1 MAWNGNPHQSVP
13 PGWSARGIREPP
25 AKWAQRRHPWTCGP
39 APALDTKDW
48 LWILHPALAVAVI
61 YPLVGIVARLG
72 VQTRERR
79 VGGAKLPPSTGRE
92 HSDLGRWLALAVV
105 AIVLVAL
112 TVVIATATPWDQF
125 RGGSGR
131 AIQLLLVLAGSAAS
145 LAALWWAH
153 AKGFRLAFALITWLG
168 VLTLGAQPEVFRR
181 SDNPLQADF
190 WSSHY
195 WSGVAVVG
203 LMLFS
208 LGARP
213 EILRELRW
221 RRLHLIASG
230 LAGLLFVIQA
240 ISGTRDLLE
249 IPLHWQKPALAGCNW
264 AAKVCQTPS
273 LPPAA
278 P

>member
-1 MAWNGNPHQSVP
+1 M
-13 PGWSARGIREPP
+13 
-25 AKWAQRRHPWTCGP
+25 
-39 APALDTKDW
+39 DTKDW
-48 LWILHPALAVAVI
+48 LWILHPALAVAVV

-72 VQTRERR
+72 VQTRARR
-79 VGGAKLPPSTGRE
+79 VEGAKLPPSTGRD

-105 AIVLVAL
+105 AIVMVAL
-112 TVVIATATPWDQF
+112 AVVIATATPWTEF
-125 RGGSGR
+125 RGGAGR
-131 AIQLLLVLAGSAAS
+131 AFQLLLVLAGSAAA

-153 AKGFRLAFALITWLG
+153 AKVLRLAFALITWLG

-195 WSGVAVVG
+195 WIGVAVVG

-213 EILRELRW
+213 EIQREPRW
-221 RRLHLIASG
+221 RRIHLIASG
-230 LAGLLFVIQA
+230 LAGVLFVVQA

-249 IPLHWQKPALAGCNW
+249 IPLHWQKPALAACDW
-264 AAKVCQTPS
+264 TTKVCPPPS
-273 LPPAA
+273 ARPVP
-278 P
+278 